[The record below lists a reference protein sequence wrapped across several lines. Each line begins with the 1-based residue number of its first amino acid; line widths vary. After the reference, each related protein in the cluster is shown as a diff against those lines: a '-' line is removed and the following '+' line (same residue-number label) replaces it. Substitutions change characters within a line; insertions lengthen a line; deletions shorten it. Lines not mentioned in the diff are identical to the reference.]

1 MPYQVR
7 IDHDLRL
14 LVVTLRG
21 DMTEA
26 EVLEYQQE
34 AAWTQPELLGYS
46 ELVDLTRVSEFT
58 FGIARYLPMFADWS
72 ARRDPPGD
80 LAGCLLIVAAD
91 DFHFGLGRMYQ
102 AHREL
107 HPHSQRKVGVFRSMD
122 EALTWLAAQ
131 RTAKKVEPPAEQH
144 GGC

>member
-1 MPYQVR
+1 MPYEVR

-14 LVVTLRG
+14 LVVTVWG
-21 DMTEA
+21 DVTEA
-26 EVLEYQQE
+26 EVLEYEQD
-34 AAWTQPELLGYS
+34 AVWTRPDLLGYS
-46 ELVDLTRVSEFT
+46 ELVDLTEVNEFT

-72 ARRDPPGD
+72 ARMDPPGD

-107 HPHSQRKVGVFRSMD
+107 HPHSQRKVGVLRTVD
-122 EALTWLAAQ
+122 EALTWLAAE
-131 RTAKKVEPPAEQH
+131 RAKPSDPPPED
-144 GGC
+144 